1 MEEFLAQNL
10 TTWIASLDGSE
21 KLNFRGFGINALF
34 TLGHTPLHL
43 PFLHAA
49 ARFWN
54 PVTHVFSFAG
64 QEIYPTFE
72 DFRALM
78 ESERDEELLPQLNFG
93 HAQSLGRMCGL
104 SMRDARSL
112 ICDGMLDISSLTDR
126 FSDAGSGG
134 SSVRLTEVAQGLK
147 EGKSRIAMTLAEMLM
162 GLDAFYRHETTR
174 LAGSP
179 LLLQVWLMDKLQ
191 IVDSC
196 PAYLA
201 RGYFFRHRLVNALDE
216 GWWFAWM
223 CRLSADRITWRCP
236 WLSLPAMSYNMPRHT
251 RIQLIGLTHCAF
263 YFPFR
268 IRRQFGHDQTCP
280 PEGIEYP
287 AAFPARSA
295 QLAWQATAWRT
306 RELLAAA
313 PTLSCTLSDE
323 CLDWLNEEAQVGP
336 ILASEASTSSGRG
349 RRST

>member
-10 TTWIASLDGSE
+10 TAWIASLDGSE
-21 KLNFRGFGINALF
+21 KLNFRGFGVNALF
-34 TLGHTPLHL
+34 TLGRTPLHL

-54 PVTHVFSFAG
+54 PVTHVFSFAR
-64 QEIYPTFE
+64 QEICPTFE

-78 ESERDEELLPQLNFG
+78 ESGRDEELLPQLNFG

-112 ICDGMLDISSLTDR
+112 ICDGMLDIPSLANR
-126 FSDAGSGG
+126 FSGAGSGG

-147 EGKSRIAMTLAEMLM
+147 EGKSCIAMTLAETLM
-162 GLDAFYRHETTR
+162 GLDAFYRYGTTR
-174 LAGSP
+174 LAGSMVDGQTVGCGLLPSVFGSRPYCLAVP
-179 LLLQVWLMDKLQ
+179 LVEPSGNELQYA
-191 IVDSC
+191 
-196 PAYLA
+196 P
-201 RGYFFRHRLVNALDE
+201 
-216 GWWFAWM
+216 
-223 CRLSADRITWRCP
+223 
-236 WLSLPAMSYNMPRHT
+236 
-251 RIQLIGLTHCAF
+251 
-263 YFPFR
+263 
-268 IRRQFGHDQTCP
+268 TCP

-287 AAFPARSA
+287 AAFPARGA

-306 RELLAAA
+306 RELLAPAL
-313 PTLSCTLSDE
+313 TFSCTLSDE

-336 ILASEASTSSGRG
+336 TLALEASTSSGRG

>member
-10 TTWIASLDGSE
+10 TAWVASLDGSE
-21 KLNFRGFGINALF
+21 KLNFRDFGINALF
-34 TLGHTPLHL
+34 TLGRTPLHL

-49 ARFWN
+49 TRFWN
-54 PVTHVFSFAG
+54 PMTHVFSFAG
-64 QEIYPTFE
+64 QEICPTFE

-93 HAQSLGRMCGL
+93 HDQSLGRMCGL

-112 ICDGMLDISSLTDR
+112 ICDGMLVISSLIDR
-126 FSDAGSGG
+126 FSDAGDRNNHRWQGFRQHALSLCMLSHFLFVSGFGG

-147 EGKSRIAMTLAEMLM
+147 EGKSCIAMTLAETLM

-179 LLLQVWLMDKLQ
+179 LQLQVWLMDKLQ
-191 IVDSC
+191 VVDSC
-196 PAYLA
+196 PVYSA

-223 CRLSADRITWRCP
+223 CRLSAD
-236 WLSLPAMSYNMPRHT
+236 PR
-251 RIQLIGLTHCAF
+251 G
-263 YFPFR
+263 
-268 IRRQFGHDQTCP
+268 
-280 PEGIEYP
+280 
-287 AAFPARSA
+287 A

-306 RELLAAA
+306 RELLAPA
-313 PTLSCTLSDE
+313 PTFSCTLSDE

-336 ILASEASTSSGRG
+336 VLASEILTSSGRG